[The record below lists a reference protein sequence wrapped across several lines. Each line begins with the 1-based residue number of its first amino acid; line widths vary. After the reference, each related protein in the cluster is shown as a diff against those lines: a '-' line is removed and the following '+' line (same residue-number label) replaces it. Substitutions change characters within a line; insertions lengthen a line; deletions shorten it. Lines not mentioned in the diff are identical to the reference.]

1 MLKAMSRAKAMKTLK
16 KNGNAN
22 GAKANG
28 TKANGAKANGTKAN
42 ANANAKLE
50 KVDPVNNIV
59 GNLKNMSICKVLG
72 EKPTTAISYEDTIN
86 AIKHECKSINLTY
99 TKEGDGRITSAV
111 KESEYLDLLTK
122 NLLKNN
128 PDFKIEQAPVRF
140 WYDIMINKI
149 PINLKLTTGNADDA
163 FNKRAIIFTIFGT
176 ESPKANMNF
185 SELTAILKG
194 CNKKTKRDKQTEYH
208 YLAVNKNDGKFLLK
222 SILDIHSYKTNPSN
236 TMQIN
241 WKNEFNNIE
250 YETDDFKKKTLE
262 LLKTIQ
268 KSLKQSMDSMKD
280 FVETDFEKEF
290 D

>member
-1 MLKAMSRAKAMKTLK
+1 MLKAMSRAKMKASVAKTLK

-22 GAKANG
+22 AN
-28 TKANGAKANGTKAN
+28 TKAANANANAKAN
-42 ANANAKLE
+42 ANANAKANANANANATKAANANE
-50 KVDPVNNIV
+50 KTNAPNMKKVDTVNNVV
-59 GNLKNMSICKVLG
+59 GNLKNMSICTALG
-72 EKPTTAISYEDTIN
+72 EKPTTTISYEETIK
-86 AIKHECKSINLTY
+86 AIKHECKSINLSY

-194 CNKKTKRDKQTEYH
+194 CNK
-208 YLAVNKNDGKFLLK
+208 NK
-222 SILDIHSYKTNPSN
+222 I
-236 TMQIN
+236 
-241 WKNEFNNIE
+241 
-250 YETDDFKKKTLE
+250 
-262 LLKTIQ
+262 
-268 KSLKQSMDSMKD
+268 
-280 FVETDFEKEF
+280 
-290 D
+290 